1 MARCYGGNLSQDR
14 IAYEFC
20 KNYGKRELDLCP
32 INLTRRILAWNKGK
46 NCKNPE
52 LPSLAPPLGPRSML
66 VWPIYKAKSSA
77 CPI

>member
-46 NCKNPE
+46 KFR
-52 LPSLAPPLGPRSML
+52 LLLQ
-66 VWPIYKAKSSA
+66 
-77 CPI
+77 